1 MIITLGIFACE
12 NGCGTKD
19 QIEVDFHIFLCER
32 GGVKKLR
39 GGGADMCVRTCGAAK
54 QATGI
59 MNNLDPGLG
68 NPGLTVGIVYISCP

>member
-1 MIITLGIFACE
+1 MIITLSIFACE

-39 GGGADMCVRTCGAAK
+39 GGGLICVCERVVPL
-54 QATGI
+54 
-59 MNNLDPGLG
+59 NRSREL
-68 NPGLTVGIVYISCP
+68 